1 MSIAIFCYEF
11 CFIVVVRILRLSKF
25 CPKFAKNTF
34 NYISEKK
41 IFICYNNY
49 MRKYVKKF
57 NLKLLFFIVFGFGA
71 IIYMSVF
78 YKDSVVGI
86 VSVVQ
91 KQQQESKDTNS
102 VKFERASNVKKI
114 NLDNNSEDNS
124 SEHGDGKI
132 VDNLPEKTRVS
143 SQLNQ
148 DLSKNNSN
156 NDNALSKESVVDNN
170 NPVVQKLQVEKLD
183 FSVQKKEKEYMQLI
197 KLVLNKTLQ
206 NNKVYYID
214 TSGQDYDEYFLSWID
229 NNENSGFLVGTIDDV
244 SRIYDKTLADLQAL
258 LTPVAKESA
267 RTGYVSHIIYE
278 HQKYI
283 VILPKKEITLSAVD
297 LWKFND
303 NAQNQQDGGSVA
315 GLADVGQAQG
325 NISSFVS
332 VSDLFSQNTA
342 STQDASAY
350 ATRYTKD
357 VSSGIKVSSLDIVPR
372 SYWGANPAKW
382 DPYRPTLDINNIL
395 RLKYIIEGDCQWL
408 PEYYRVSR
416 FVIHHTVTSNYPTD
430 PYREVR
436 EIYLYHAYARGW
448 GDIGYNFLIDSEG
461 RIFEGKIGGDGV
473 KGYHA
478 YEAANDMSIGIGLIG
493 NFTYSNPS
501 GDQLY
506 ALKNLLAEKAIL
518 FGIDHLRYCDADTI
532 TQWTD
537 PTCTVFGH
545 RHVYVWGWDTNDWY
559 KKPTACPGEKFV
571 TSGTLASAVST
582 AEYYRSTRFT
592 TLKDARNWAE
602 NFLDDSQSLYYI
614 LVDFNNG
621 STFVPKY
628 SGIWSARL
636 KNDDKLYLTLKSYDN
651 GYCGL
656 VVPPAG
662 WNGYDDCGPHG
673 CMFFPASKGIYD
685 RAVVLLTALKL
696 NPYVANVSLSDA
708 NLATVAGT
716 TGSIGSGSSEITG
729 NSGSLQQN
737 ICIQNKDVG
746 D

>member
-1 MSIAIFCYEF
+1 
-11 CFIVVVRILRLSKF
+11 
-25 CPKFAKNTF
+25 
-34 NYISEKK
+34 
-41 IFICYNNY
+41 
-49 MRKYVKKF
+49 
-57 NLKLLFFIVFGFGA
+57 
-71 IIYMSVF
+71 
-78 YKDSVVGI
+78 
-86 VSVVQ
+86 
-91 KQQQESKDTNS
+91 
-102 VKFERASNVKKI
+102 
-114 NLDNNSEDNS
+114 
-124 SEHGDGKI
+124 
-132 VDNLPEKTRVS
+132 
-143 SQLNQ
+143 
-148 DLSKNNSN
+148 
-156 NDNALSKESVVDNN
+156 
-170 NPVVQKLQVEKLD
+170 
-183 FSVQKKEKEYMQLI
+183 
-197 KLVLNKTLQ
+197 
-206 NNKVYYID
+206 
-214 TSGQDYDEYFLSWID
+214 
-229 NNENSGFLVGTIDDV
+229 
-244 SRIYDKTLADLQAL
+244 
-258 LTPVAKESA
+258 
-267 RTGYVSHIIYE
+267 
-278 HQKYI
+278 
-283 VILPKKEITLSAVD
+283 
-297 LWKFND
+297 
-303 NAQNQQDGGSVA
+303 
-315 GLADVGQAQG
+315 
-325 NISSFVS
+325 
-332 VSDLFSQNTA
+332 
-342 STQDASAY
+342 
-350 ATRYTKD
+350 
-357 VSSGIKVSSLDIVPR
+357 
-372 SYWGANPAKW
+372 
-382 DPYRPTLDINNIL
+382 
-395 RLKYIIEGDCQWL
+395 LKYIIEGDCQWL